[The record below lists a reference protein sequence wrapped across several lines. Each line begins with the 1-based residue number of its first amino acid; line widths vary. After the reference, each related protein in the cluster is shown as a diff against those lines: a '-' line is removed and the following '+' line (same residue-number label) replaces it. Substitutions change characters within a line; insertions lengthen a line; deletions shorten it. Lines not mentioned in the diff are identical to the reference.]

1 MANLNVLDLEG
12 KQKGKMDIADD
23 FVNQEMNDEIL
34 HQEVR
39 RYLAAGRSGTHKV
52 KERSEVSGGGRK
64 PWRQKGTG
72 NARAGSNR
80 SPLWRHGGIIFGP
93 KPRDYSFKLN
103 KKVIKKSRLIALT
116 EKFKNDRIMVID
128 SLDFEEPKTKIAS
141 EILAHLKV
149 TGEKVLLVLDTV
161 NSTAGKSF
169 RNIPEVKA
177 VSARG
182 LNTYDILIADYLI
195 FTKKSLTDFTKGLG
209 DERS

>member
-1 MANLNVLDLEG
+1 MANLNVLNLEG
-12 KQKGKMDIADD
+12 KQKGKIDISDE
-23 FVNQEMNDEIL
+23 FVTQEMNDELI

-39 RYLAAGRSGTHKV
+39 RYLAAGRAGTHKV

-80 SPLWRHGGIIFGP
+80 SPIWRHGGIVFGP

-103 KKVIKKSRLIALT
+103 KKVIKKARLIALT
-116 EKFKNDRIMVID
+116 EKFKNDRIMV
-128 SLDFEEPKTKIAS
+128 LENLEFEEPKTKKAG
-141 EILAHLKV
+141 EILSSLKV
-149 TGEKVLLVLDTV
+149 SGEKVLLVIESV
-161 NSTAGKSF
+161 NDLTGKSF
-169 RNIPEVKA
+169 RNIPEVKT
-177 VSARG
+177 VSSRG
-182 LNTYDILIADYLI
+182 LNTYDILVADYLI

>member
-12 KQKGKMDIADD
+12 KQKGKIDIADD

-39 RYLAAGRSGTHKV
+39 RYLAAGRAGTHKV

-128 SLDFEEPKTKIAS
+128 SLEFEEPKTKRAN
-141 EILAHLKV
+141 EILSNLKV
-149 TGEKVLLVLDTV
+149 SGEKILLVLDTV

-195 FTKKSLTDFTKGLG
+195 FTKKTLTDFTKGLG

>member
-12 KQKGKMDIADD
+12 KQKGKIDIADNI
-23 FVNQEMNDEIL
+23 VSQEANDEIL

-39 RYLAAGRSGTHKV
+39 RYLAAGRSGTHKT

-80 SPLWRHGGIIFGP
+80 SPLWRHGGITFGP

-103 KKVIKKSRLIALT
+103 RKVIRKSKLIALT
-116 EKFKNDRIMVID
+116 EKFKNDRIIVVD
-128 SLDFEEPKTKIAS
+128 RLDFEEPATKKAY
-141 EILAHLKV
+141 EILVSLKIS
-149 TGEKVLLVLDTV
+149 GEKVLLALDSA
-161 NSTAGKSF
+161 NSAAGKSF
-169 RNIPEVKA
+169 RNIPEVKV
-177 VSARG
+177 VSIKG
-182 LNTYDILIADYLI
+182 LNTYDILIADYLF

>member
-12 KQKGKMDIADD
+12 KQKGKIDIADNI
-23 FVNQEMNDEIL
+23 VSQEANDEIL

-39 RYLAAGRSGTHKV
+39 RYLAAGRSGTHKT

-80 SPLWRHGGIIFGP
+80 SPLWRHGGITFGP

-103 KKVIKKSRLIALT
+103 RKVIRKSKLIALT
-116 EKFKNDRIMVID
+116 EKFKNDRIIVVD
-128 SLDFEEPKTKIAS
+128 RLDFEEPATKKAY
-141 EILAHLKV
+141 EILVSLKIS
-149 TGEKVLLVLDTV
+149 GEKVLLALD
-161 NSTAGKSF
+161 SAGSAAGKSF
-169 RNIPEVKA
+169 RNIPEVKV
-177 VSARG
+177 VSIKG
-182 LNTYDILIADYLI
+182 LNTYDILIADYLF
-195 FTKKSLTDFTKGLG
+195 FTKKSLTDFIKGLG

>member
-12 KQKGKMDIADD
+12 KQKGKIDIADY
-23 FVNQEMNDEIL
+23 FVNQEENDEIL

-128 SLDFEEPKTKIAS
+128 SLDFEGPKTKIAS
-141 EILAHLKV
+141 EILANLKV
-149 TGEKVLLVLDTV
+149 SGEKVLLVLDTV

>member
-12 KQKGKMDIADD
+12 KQKGIVNITDD
-23 FVNQEMNDEIL
+23 TVSQKMNDEIL
-34 HQEVR
+34 YQEVR
-39 RYLAAGRSGTHKV
+39 RYLATGRAGTHKV

-80 SPLWRHGGIIFGP
+80 SPLWRHGGIVFGP
-93 KPRDYSFKLN
+93 RPRDNSFKLN
-103 KKVIKKSRLIALT
+103 KKVIRKSRLIALT
-116 EKFKNDRIMVID
+116 EKFKNERIMVIEN
-128 SLDFEEPKTKIAS
+128 LEFEEPKTKRAN
-141 EILAHLKV
+141 EILSNLKV
-149 TGEKVLLVLDTV
+149 SGEKVLLVVESV
-161 NSTAGKSF
+161 NGFTSKSF
-169 RNIPEVKA
+169 RNIPEVKI
-177 VSARG
+177 VSPRG

>member
-12 KQKGKMDIADD
+12 KQKGKIDIADNI
-23 FVNQEMNDEIL
+23 VSQEANDEIL

-39 RYLAAGRSGTHKV
+39 RYLAAGRSGTHKT

-80 SPLWRHGGIIFGP
+80 SPLWRHGGITFGP

-103 KKVIKKSRLIALT
+103 RKVIRKSKLIALT
-116 EKFKNDRIMVID
+116 EKFKNDRIIVVD
-128 SLDFEEPKTKIAS
+128 RLDFEEPATKKAY
-141 EILAHLKV
+141 EILVSLKIS
-149 TGEKVLLVLDTV
+149 GEKVLLALDSA
-161 NSTAGKSF
+161 NSAAGKSF
-169 RNIPEVKA
+169 RNIPEVKV
-177 VSARG
+177 VSIKG
-182 LNTYDILIADYLI
+182 LNTYDILIADYLF
-195 FTKKSLTDFTKGLG
+195 FTKKSLTDFIKGLG

>member
-128 SLDFEEPKTKIAS
+128 SLDFEEPKTKRAS
-141 EILAHLKV
+141 EILANLKV
-149 TGEKVLLVLDTV
+149 TGEKVLLVLDAV

>member
-12 KQKGKMDIADD
+12 KQKGKIDIADD
-23 FVNQEMNDEIL
+23 FVNQEENDEIL

-141 EILAHLKV
+141 EILANLKV
-149 TGEKVLLVLDTV
+149 SGEKVLLVLDTV

>member
-12 KQKGKMDIADD
+12 KQKGKIDISDD

-52 KERSEVSGGGRK
+52 KERSEVSGGGKK

-103 KKVIKKSRLIALT
+103 KKVIRKSRLIALT

-128 SLDFEEPKTKIAS
+128 SLEFEEPKTKTAS
-141 EILAHLKV
+141 EILSNLKV
-149 TGEKVLLVLDTV
+149 SGEKVLLVLDSL
-161 NSTAGKSF
+161 NSFACKSF

-177 VSARG
+177 VSTRG

-195 FTKKSLTDFTKGLG
+195 FTKKSLTDFIKGLG